1 MTATMSRMEEEAND
15 AGFFKQRVAGSDQRK
30 MEWIVRCTTCPAFE
44 SHMYGPTTPAHLMV
58 KNARNK
64 GWAVGH
70 KVKPRCPECK
80 HKRPDQLGAVAHA
93 LFNGS
98 VRMKSDRPLRTAAL
112 AQAGDAAL
120 WDPADR
126 AIEGG
131 KQMDRLKETVQM
143 VQQVAE
149 TINESMIKRMVR
161 VQKRLEQVFDAT
173 ARMYKDGL
181 TEEKLAKE
189 LKISVDALAELRHE
203 LYGPLAEVE
212 DPRFTAFR
220 QEASQLRVDI
230 SAAVDR
236 LGELDSKT
244 ANLLTRFEHWLV
256 TRKISGKP

>member
-15 AGFFKQRVAGSDQRK
+15 AGFYKQRVAGSDQRK
-30 MEWIVRCTTCPAFE
+30 MEWKVTCSRCGME
-44 SHMYGPTTPAHLMV
+44 ERHQYGPTTPAHLMV

-70 KVKPRCPECK
+70 KVKPLCGGCK
-80 HKRPDQLGAVAHA
+80 HKRGDPLEVAHA

-98 VRMKSDRPLRTAAL
+98 ARMKSEQPLKTAAL
-112 AQAGDAAL
+112 LTTGDAAL

-126 AIEGG
+126 AIAGG

-149 TINESMIKRMVR
+149 TINESVIKRMVR
-161 VQKRLEQVFDAT
+161 VQKRLGEVFDPAS
-173 ARMYKDGL
+173 RMYRDGL

-189 LKISVDALAELRHE
+189 LKISVDALTELRHE

-212 DPRFTAFR
+212 DPKFTAFR
-220 QEASQLRVDI
+220 QEASQLRQDI
-230 SAAVDR
+230 SVAVDR